1 MITGRIGLHSVLLPL
16 SIDNW
21 FSKNPGFWI
30 ETLLKLTISF
40 VIIYFT
46 ALFWSLRTF
55 KAQKT
60 TRGER
65 SVKQCR
71 MRMRGEL
78 ILEGLLIYQTA
89 NLVLRVLTL
98 LAGSRWLRDATC
110 DAARFGSFL
119 HPTDSPR
126 QPRCFSRFHGSHHKA
141 CSDPSKA
148 IVISLSSSLVSS

>member
-16 SIDNW
+16 PIDNW

-119 HPTDSPR
+119 HPTDTPR
-126 QPRCFSRFHGSHHKA
+126 QPRCFSRFQGSHHNA
-141 CSDPSKA
+141 YSDPSKA
-148 IVISLSSSLVSS
+148 VVISLSSSLVSS

>member
-1 MITGRIGLHSVLLPL
+1 MNINASQINHIFCDYL
-16 SIDNW
+16 
-21 FSKNPGFWI
+21 FY
-30 ETLLKLTISF
+30 SF
-40 VIIYFT
+40 VLIAPNI
-46 ALFWSLRTF
+46 
-55 KAQKT
+55 
-60 TRGER
+60 RGTEDHER
-65 SVKQCR
+65 RERVKQCR

-126 QPRCFSRFHGSHHKA
+126 QSRCFWRFHGSHHNA

-148 IVISLSSSLVSS
+148 VVISLSSSLVSS